1 MFSFFATSSVSLS
14 DVYSSSER
22 FVSAWSSKSLV
33 GSSIIDGVLLIKS
46 FTISSISSIS

>member
-22 FVSAWSSKSLV
+22 FVVACSSKRLI
-33 GSSIIDGVLLIKS
+33 GSSIIDGALFLSS
-46 FTISSISSIS
+46 FTMSSISSIS